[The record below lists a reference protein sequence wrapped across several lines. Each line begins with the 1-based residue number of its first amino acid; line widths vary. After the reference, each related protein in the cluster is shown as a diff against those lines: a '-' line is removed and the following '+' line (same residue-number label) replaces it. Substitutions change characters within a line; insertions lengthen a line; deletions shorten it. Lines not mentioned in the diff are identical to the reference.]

1 MRILKLTEDTRKDI
15 LQNLLKRSPN
25 NYGQYEQGVQ
35 EILAQVKEEKDQ
47 PVFAYTKKFDHAD
60 ITADNIKVTEEEI
73 EEAYKEIDP
82 KLEEII
88 RKALLNIRTYHE

>member
-35 EILAQVKEEKDQ
+35 EILARVKEEKDQ
-47 PVFAYTKKFDHAD
+47 AVFA
-60 ITADNIKVTEEEI
+60 
-73 EEAYKEIDP
+73 
-82 KLEEII
+82 
-88 RKALLNIRTYHE
+88 